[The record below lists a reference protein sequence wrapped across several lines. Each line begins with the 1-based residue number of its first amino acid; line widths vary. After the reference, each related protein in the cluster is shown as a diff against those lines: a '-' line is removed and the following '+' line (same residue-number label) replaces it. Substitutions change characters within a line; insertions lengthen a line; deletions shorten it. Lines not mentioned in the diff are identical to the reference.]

1 MKQKGPMSEVQL
13 LLFLKSRTG
22 EGHRRLSTGTWPA
35 EKDGPRLH
43 GSHLGTAWRAW
54 VPGVYLNLERK
65 KNLTDLCYIFFFK
78 TESQSPG
85 WSSVHL
91 VIQVDLELPI
101 PPRVLGLQ
109 VNVISIQGQVVYL
122 LSMLGIHQANIC
134 QLSYA
139 SSLLHL
145 LMCVSAFMKPGWYYY
160 LFPEV
165 DDEGESNL
173 GFWGNPNY

>member
-1 MKQKGPMSEVQL
+1 MALDYTAHTWGQLEELECQVLISTWKGKRILQTSA
-13 LLFLKSRTG
+13 T
-22 EGHRRLSTGTWPA
+22 
-35 EKDGPRLH
+35 
-43 GSHLGTAWRAW
+43 
-54 VPGVYLNLERK
+54 
-65 KNLTDLCYIFFFK
+65 FFFSFK
-78 TESQSPG
+78 TVSQSPG

-101 PPRVLGLQ
+101 PPWVLGLQ
-109 VNVISIQGQVVYL
+109 VNVISLQGQVVYL

-145 LMCVSAFMKPGWYYY
+145 LMCVSAFMKPGWYCY

-173 GFWGNPNY
+173 GFWGDPNY